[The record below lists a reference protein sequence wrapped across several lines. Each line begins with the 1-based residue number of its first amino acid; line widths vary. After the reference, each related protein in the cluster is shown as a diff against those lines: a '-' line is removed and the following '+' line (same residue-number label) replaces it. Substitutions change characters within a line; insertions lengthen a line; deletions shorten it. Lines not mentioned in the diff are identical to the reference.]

1 MQQTVDK
8 YIAAITAVGI
18 FMKRMAEDHKYDTY
32 DLQIGYEKKK
42 VAVGC
47 LLLHVRLSIII
58 SVKQM
63 PEIRLVVSVFSKMT
77 VLAAIYSGLSDMTAR
92 TLSTLQL

>member
-47 LLLHVRLSIII
+47 LLSIII